1 MGLTE
6 KSYLCLWELE
16 ALQLQRWGGVCFHN
30 GEAKLL
36 EGISVG
42 VHASVYEERYEILDL
57 TFVLLCTRASGR

>member
-6 KSYLCLWELE
+6 KSYLWELE

-42 VHASVYEERYEILDL
+42 VHASVYEEREEILDL
-57 TFVLLCTRASGR
+57 TFVLLQGHLL

>member
-1 MGLTE
+1 MGVGGIAVAE
-6 KSYLCLWELE
+6 V
-16 ALQLQRWGGVCFHN
+16 GGVCFHN

-42 VHASVYEERYEILDL
+42 VHASVYEERYEVLDL